1 MKQVKIVFDDGV
13 GQLHSVSFGLDKSLE
28 ETKQVVEVVISRL
41 EVIQGM
47 TNYIYEIHDTQQARK
62 IGGNENE

>member
-1 MKQVKIVFDDGV
+1 MKQVKIVFNDRV

-47 TNYIYEIHDTQQARK
+47 TNYIYEIH
-62 IGGNENE
+62 ENKQEK